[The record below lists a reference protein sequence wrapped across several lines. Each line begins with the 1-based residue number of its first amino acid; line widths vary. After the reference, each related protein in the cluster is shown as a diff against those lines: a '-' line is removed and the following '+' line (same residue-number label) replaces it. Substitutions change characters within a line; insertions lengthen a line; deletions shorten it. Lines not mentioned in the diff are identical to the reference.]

1 MLLNNLEKALVDR
14 TRSFEARLVQ
24 LCRKLGF
31 DHACYA
37 HLNKTVDIVSGFTTC
52 PPPMVEDYIS
62 RKLYEHDPIFKHGLD
77 FTRPVDWAE
86 FREQSQYRA
95 FFGFLKEKGLGRNGL
110 TVPLRVS
117 RFETGLLGVTRDCS
131 EGAWKEIVRHT
142 LPGLRREAKHVHAMA
157 LTLSPMKRPV

>member
-1 MLLNNLEKALVDR
+1 MLLTNLEKAIVDQ

-37 HLNKTVDIVSGFTTC
+37 HMNMTVDIISGFTTC
-52 PPPMVEDYIS
+52 PPPLVSDYIS
-62 RKLYEHDPIFKHGLD
+62 RKLYKHDPVLRHGLD

-86 FREQSQYRA
+86 FREDSKYRA
-95 FFGFLKEKGLGRNGL
+95 FFGFLKRNGFGKNGL

-117 RFETGLLGVTRDCS
+117 RAETGLLSVTRDCD
-131 EGAWKEIVRHT
+131 EAAWKEIVRKT
-142 LPGLRREAKHVHAMA
+142 LPGLREEAKLVHSMA
-157 LTLSPMKRPV
+157 LTLSPMKRPA